1 MAHARV
7 PEDRRGDVPGLR
19 RAEDPTEVGR
29 DVGAA
34 EGGRPHGGAACEEA
48 RRSAL
53 RAAPRSLPRAGHRPQ
68 GHVPQEGR
76 VDLQKLYYAVGI
88 ASAVI
93 VAPLIFMV
101 RAYRAS
107 LRHVHQ
113 RIDDLKSM
121 TASREELRE
130 SVRQIIERSDQR
142 WSDHLKY
149 GDEVLGSLRERLELV
164 QNEVRNGNGKRKR
177 AERRSARLLKSR
189 RRQP

>member
-1 MAHARV
+1 M
-7 PEDRRGDVPGLR
+7 
-19 RAEDPTEVGR
+19 
-29 DVGAA
+29 
-34 EGGRPHGGAACEEA
+34 
-48 RRSAL
+48 
-53 RAAPRSLPRAGHRPQ
+53 
-68 GHVPQEGR
+68 
-76 VDLQKLYYAVGI
+76 
-88 ASAVI
+88 
-93 VAPLIFMV
+93 APLIFMV